1 MSDILNTS
9 EFNAMFAAALNGG
22 GEAMEK
28 LGEATGLYIQDKLR
42 ENSFARKI
50 LPPQT
55 VTESELTR
63 NVSDEGLSFIDDIEP
78 DSIAMRV
85 NWRGEP
91 NRTYLQGKRYEIKL
105 STISSERFQKSEQ
118 ELRSY
123 KMPLTKIIEQNTVKD
138 MQEQIDVT
146 FMKHVKAGIFLAT
159 ESRFRTL
166 VDRGVITS
174 AGSGTNGRFYGIDD
188 FAEYLASPTA
198 ATPTPFSVSNPA
210 VEVATYKP
218 NLHQYS
224 NIILANS
231 DVFNR
236 DVLRDV
242 IKVHASRQLK
252 ARCFLMHEAT
262 WNDTIAWSQNEA
274 GLEVTSEIVKDGYKY
289 TTVAGYTFVT
299 TVRDNPDIVAPG
311 QIFVFPSPEFLGRY
325 LILENT
331 KFWISKQGRFIT
343 MEAWEDSGIGFG
355 NIKGLACIILK
366 GASIDLPARF
376 SNEAENVG
384 VRVTNAIGA
393 ASANKVSDVT
403 SGLTSI

>member
-159 ESRFRTL
+159 ESRAKTL
-166 VDRGVITS
+166 IDRGTIS
-174 AGSGTNGRFYGIDD
+174 ASANVASGAQFYSETE
-188 FAEYLASPTA
+188 FSSYLAASGGPGGF
-198 ATPTPFSVSNPA
+198 ATTSGNT
-210 VEVATYKP
+210 TYFA
-218 NLHQYS
+218 NQHQYS
-224 NIILANS
+224 NLILANS

-252 ARCFLMHEAT
+252 ARCFLMHEST

-299 TVRDNPDIVAPG
+299 TVRDNPDIVSPG

-355 NIKGLACIILK
+355 NIKGLACILLK
-366 GASIDLPARF
+366 GASIKLPARF
-376 SNEAENVG
+376 TNDPTHRSVT
-384 VRVTNAIGA
+384 VTNNIGSSLSNLA
-393 ASANKVSDVT
+393 ASDAT
-403 SGLTSI
+403 EA

>member
-105 STISSERFQKSEQ
+105 STVSSERFQKSEQ

-159 ESRFRTL
+159 ESRYRTL
-166 VDRGVITS
+166 VDRGVITT
-174 AGSGTNGRFYGIDD
+174 ADGGTSGRFASVDN
-188 FAEYLASPTA
+188 FAEYISSPNACT
-198 ATPTPFSVSNPA
+198 ATPFAGA
-210 VEVATYKP
+210 VGDAATYKA
-218 NLHQYS
+218 NLHQFS

-252 ARCFLMHEAT
+252 ARCFLMHEST

-355 NIKGLACIILK
+355 NIKGLACILLK
-366 GASIDLPARF
+366 GATINLPARF
-376 SNEAENVG
+376 SGDATHVG
-384 VRVTNAIGA
+384 VAVTNAIGA
-393 ASANKVSDVT
+393 AAGANTVGDVT
-403 SGLTSI
+403 APLTSI

>member
-9 EFNAMFAAALNGG
+9 EFNSMFAAALNGG

-63 NVSDEGLSFIDDIEP
+63 NVTDEGLSFIDDIEP

-105 STISSERFQKSEQ
+105 STVSSERFQKSEQ

-159 ESRFRTL
+159 ESRAKTL
-166 VDRGVITS
+166 IDRGTIAASANITS
-174 AGSGTNGRFYGIDD
+174 GAQFYDEAEFSSYLAGSGGAGVFTTSSGN
-188 FAEYLASPTA
+188 T
-198 ATPTPFSVSNPA
+198 
-210 VEVATYKP
+210 TYW
-218 NLHQYS
+218 NNQHQYS
-224 NIILANS
+224 NLILANS
-231 DVFNR
+231 DVFDRN
-236 DVLRDV
+236 VLRDV

-252 ARCFLMHEAT
+252 ARCFLMHEST

-299 TVRDNPDIVAPG
+299 TVRDNPDIVSPG

-355 NIKGLACIILK
+355 NIKGLACILLK
-366 GASIDLPARF
+366 NASIKLPARF
-376 SNEAENVG
+376 SNAPTHRSVT
-384 VRVTNAIGA
+384 VTNNIGSALSSLA
-393 ASANKVSDVT
+393 ASDTTEA
-403 SGLTSI
+403 

>member
-9 EFNAMFAAALNGG
+9 EFNSMFAAALNGG

-63 NVSDEGLSFIDDIEP
+63 NVTDEGLSFIDDIEP

-105 STISSERFQKSEQ
+105 STVSSERFQKSEQ

-159 ESRFRTL
+159 ESRAKTL
-166 VDRGVITS
+166 IDRGTITAS
-174 AGSGTNGRFYGIDD
+174 ANVASGAQFYDETE
-188 FAEYLASPTA
+188 FSSYLAGTGGPGKFDVTSGNT
-198 ATPTPFSVSNPA
+198 
-210 VEVATYKP
+210 TYFA
-218 NLHQYS
+218 NQHQYS
-224 NIILANS
+224 NLILANS

-252 ARCFLMHEAT
+252 ARCFLMHEST

-299 TVRDNPDIVAPG
+299 TVRDNPDIVSPG

-366 GASIDLPARF
+366 GASIKLPARF
-376 SNEAENVG
+376 SNAPTHRSVT
-384 VRVTNAIGA
+384 VTNNIGSALSSLA
-393 ASANKVSDVT
+393 ASDAT
-403 SGLTSI
+403 EA